1 MSSPSVLR
9 VQNIFASY
17 GPIKALKRLSFEVR
31 QGETLAIIGANGS
44 GKTSLMR
51 ALSGV
56 LPISSGQAHFLDW
69 DIAKTPTH
77 VLTRNGLLHIPEGRG
92 TLQSLKV
99 MDNLKLAWDIEP
111 RELGFEESV
120 ARVFEIFPRLKERA
134 EQMAGLLSGGE
145 QQMLAIGRALIDQ
158 PRLLLLDEPS
168 MGLSPKYTSEVFK
181 VIKRMKEQGLT
192 IVLVEQN
199 AKRALSV
206 SDRALVMA
214 HGEFILEGSALEV
227 AQNPLVIE
235 SYFGES
241 FKAKDD
247 RS

>member
-1 MSSPSVLR
+1 MVGWLL
-9 VQNIFASY
+9 
-17 GPIKALKRLSFEVR
+17 GRLV
-31 QGETLAIIGANGS
+31 
-44 GKTSLMR
+44 
-51 ALSGV
+51 V
-56 LPISSGQAHFLDW
+56 
-69 DIAKTPTH
+69 
-77 VLTRNGLLHIPEGRG
+77 
-92 TLQSLKV
+92 
-99 MDNLKLAWDIEP
+99 
-111 RELGFEESV
+111 
-120 ARVFEIFPRLKERA
+120 RVFEIFPRLKERA

>member
-1 MSSPSVLR
+1 MSKHSPVVLSVK
-9 VQNIFASY
+9 NMHASY
-17 GPIKALKRLSFEVR
+17 GPIKALKGLNFEVLE
-31 QGETLAIIGANGS
+31 GETLAIIGANGS

-56 LPISSGQAHFLDW
+56 LPIASGQAQFLDW
-69 DIAKTPTH
+69 DILKTPTH
-77 VLTRNGLLHIPEGRG
+77 ELARHGLLHIPEGRG
-92 TLQSLKV
+92 TLQSLRV
-99 MDNLKLAWDIEP
+99 IDNLKLAWDIQP
-111 RELGFEESV
+111 RKLPFEESV
-120 ARVFEIFPRLKERA
+120 ARVFDVFPRLKQRS

-168 MGLSPKYTSEVFK
+168 MGLSPRYTSEVFK

-199 AKRALSV
+199 AKRALKL

-214 HGEFILEGSALEV
+214 HGEFILEGTAQDV
-227 AQNPLVIE
+227 AQNPLVIQ

-241 FKAKDD
+241 FHI
-247 RS
+247 